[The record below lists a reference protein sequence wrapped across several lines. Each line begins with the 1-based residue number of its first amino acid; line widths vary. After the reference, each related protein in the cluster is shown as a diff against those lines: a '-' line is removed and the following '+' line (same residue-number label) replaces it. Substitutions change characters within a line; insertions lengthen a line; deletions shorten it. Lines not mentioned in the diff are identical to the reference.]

1 MRSRFDQ
8 VLALFTVIA
17 ITLVIA
23 LPTSLA
29 GCGHVKAVEGGVHVD
44 TSNCREARPTADQS
58 VDKTVL
64 DCVSGGD
71 VNVRIELQR
80 TAWQAI
86 QGLDAAP
93 PLAAANAPS
102 LSIDGT
108 RCREDA
114 NDKPSSE
121 QALLSCEGISDGG
134 KTSFLVSIGRHEWKS
149 IKSRTRPGPVD
160 PGPGK

>member
-1 MRSRFDQ
+1 MTLLPRLLPRTFAFLVVMLSSAFG
-8 VLALFTVIA
+8 VI
-17 ITLVIA
+17 
-23 LPTSLA
+23 A

-44 TSNCREARPTADQS
+44 TSKCNEVPPTANQPIDRAI
-58 VDKTVL
+58 L

-71 VNVRIELQR
+71 VHVRIELQR
-80 TAWQAI
+80 TAWQAV
-86 QGLDAAP
+86 QGLDTAP
-93 PLAAANAPS
+93 PLAASTAPS

-114 NDKPSSE
+114 LDKAQNE
-121 QALLSCEGISDGG
+121 QALLSCEGLSDGG
-134 KTSFLVSIGRHEWKS
+134 KVSFLVSIGRQEWRA